1 MSNEDINIVYTS
13 ILREK
18 HTILSEYTECSGNFS
33 QIMQH
38 IMKEIILK
46 FENPPSSYRTYFF
59 IGKYAIFLIKTK
71 KIYILTMFPYIKL
84 NNKEIIFSLLFSL
97 YDKLKSKKEIYLDN
111 ISKMRAY
118 SLDFSSI
125 LKEQITA
132 FNSNCNSFIS
142 QLKYSNI
149 FVLYEPFDNRYFEEE
164 IQFPILSNVQ
174 VHAEKKN
181 NNKETA
187 KEENEISFRK
197 SYNSM
202 YTQDSFKDDILKQ
215 DKNQKLVEEDNPI
228 NLINDKEINEKSI
241 ILKEKERNPGND
253 NKKLKIF
260 LLIFFLILM
269 LAGISIALYFFK

>member
-59 IGKYAIFLIKTK
+59 IGKYVIFLIKTQ
-71 KIYILTMFPYIKL
+71 KIYILTMLPYIKL

-125 LKEQITA
+125 LKEQIKA

-149 FVLYEPFDNRYFEEE
+149 FVLYEPYDNRYFEEE

-174 VHAEKKN
+174 VHAEKKSN
-181 NNKETA
+181 NEETV

-202 YTQDSFKDDILKQ
+202 NTQDSFKDDILKQ
-215 DKNQKLVEEDNPI
+215 DKNQK
-228 NLINDKEINEKSI
+228 
-241 ILKEKERNPGND
+241 
-253 NKKLKIF
+253 
-260 LLIFFLILM
+260 
-269 LAGISIALYFFK
+269 

>member
-59 IGKYAIFLIKTK
+59 IGKYVIFLIKTQ
-71 KIYILTMFPYIKL
+71 KIYILTMLPYIKL

-125 LKEQITA
+125 LKEQIKA

-149 FVLYEPFDNRYFEEE
+149 FVLYEPYDNRYFEEE

-174 VHAEKKN
+174 VHAEKKSN
-181 NNKETA
+181 NEETV

-202 YTQDSFKDDILKQ
+202 NTQDSFKDDILKQ
-215 DKNQKLVEEDNPI
+215 DKNQKLVEEDNLI
-228 NLINDKEINEKSI
+228 NLINDKEIDEKNI

-253 NKKLKIF
+253 NKKIKIF
-260 LLIFFLILM
+260 LIIFFLILI
-269 LAGISIALYFFK
+269 LAGISITIYFFK